1 MLHVCHSKSHLDI
14 PSSCPDPLA
23 DQLLKCWAYNPTDR
37 PSFAVLLDTI
47 EELMTELQHRQDE
60 GGKTVAASA
69 TSAEDQCSYAMLAE
83 TVYSVLE
90 DPSESLESTK
100 VQGHF
105 PNENLAE
112 SEATASS

>member
-1 MLHVCHSKSHLDI
+1 M
-14 PSSCPDPLA
+14 A

-60 GGKTVAASA
+60 AASKTVAASA
-69 TSAEDQCSYAMLAE
+69 TSTEDQCSYAMLAE

-90 DPSESLESTK
+90 DPLELESTDK
-100 VQGHF
+100 VIM
-105 PNENLAE
+105 E
-112 SEATASS
+112 